1 MPTIPDFHS
10 KRSTNTQQ
18 QGVIPSR
25 RPGSAKGKKG
35 AGREKPP
42 SPYLVTAGSKKHKS
56 KSSHA
61 VGSKTPTGLKSAR
74 EYWLDGLKS
83 GKGGL
88 TGCSKSSNYLGV
100 PKKAP
105 AFSSTSDYLKET
117 VLNMHPRKSSKSR
130 AMVSD
135 PIHRNMKGV
144 PSYKPQ
150 EEMYDEIL
158 DLKKQVNALR
168 AENDMVKAKNQRFED
183 DLVKK
188 ERQIDQLLDP
198 TKSDLRNT
206 LNSRQPDSAAKVN
219 SLKQRN
225 LKLEMNLKDKEAEL
239 MKLKNDMKGTRMEEM
254 KVAMESF
261 YQEVQRLRYQQS
273 HQTGK
278 ATRPGTAER
287 DSSNSTAKVK
297 ALNGTILRLT
307 ESNQRLQSE
316 NKLLKQDLERT
327 LYESSAYNG
336 PARSEKSQR
345 DYEDLNRRELLA
357 AVVNLQQ
364 KMDHI
369 EGKGMRKDR
378 HADGEMP
385 GKIPLTGSLSDRLDQ
400 LDKRET
406 ELLKEKGRLE
416 KDVSRLREDKTKFR
430 QKVEQFED
438 ENKALQKE
446 NERLKEQAKSMTPRQ
461 NGSMKRHPSSES
473 LHSKRSDR
481 HGDRYSDRQSD
492 RHNER
497 QDRSS
502 ERQSERQSDRR
513 SDRQSDRQSDRRS
526 DRQDRSSD
534 RQSDRHSD
542 RYSDRHSDKHS
553 DRHGDRHSD
562 KHSDRYS
569 DRHSD
574 KHSDR
579 LSDRSEKRSR
589 ANSSA
594 SSRRKQREEEEEL
607 RDRERRLEELRQN
620 RSARTL
626 QKGWRAHK
634 QREQDRGSDLDEAA
648 TTIQA
653 AMRGHHR
660 RKDLLDRFNSEPF
673 SPSTTDAASDRVRDD
688 EDSDDYD
695 DAAMTIQS
703 AARGHW
709 SRKEQLSKFSNRSDS
724 EPESARSFRSGKS
737 SKAGSTKSGL
747 DRFMSGSR
755 PGSKAGSSSR
765 AGSVRNGSNV
775 LRKDPLSE
783 EDSDD
788 SLVMSTTSK
797 KSSVSKYSNK
807 SGNKGKQ
814 TNNSFSSKTSS
825 TNPRQAQRLTSSIPE
840 EDSSDDDDD
849 IVVTV
854 KPNKPPSTTITTTN
868 TSVKAKS
875 KRFGFF

>member
-1 MPTIPDFHS
+1 MPTIHDFHEEYYS
-10 KRSTNTQQ
+10 DDSFRSDISEDELKVSAPPTPSSR
-18 QGVIPSR
+18 GSSPSR
-25 RPGSAKGKKG
+25 RPGSAKGRKG
-35 AGREKPP
+35 AAREKPP
-42 SPYLVTAGSKKHKS
+42 SPYLGSAGSRKAKS
-56 KSSHA
+56 KSSKP
-61 VGSKTPTGLKSAR
+61 VGSKTPTLKSAR

-88 TGCSKSSNYLGV
+88 TGCSKSSNYLGG
-100 PKKAP
+100 PKKSQ

-117 VLNMHPRKSSKSR
+117 VLNMPPRKNSKSR

-150 EEMYDEIL
+150 EEMYDDII

-168 AENDMVKAKNQRFED
+168 VENDMVKAKNQRLED
-183 DLVKK
+183 DLMKK

-198 TKSDLRNT
+198 TKSDLRMT

-278 ATRPGTAER
+278 ATRPGTAEKE
-287 DSSNSTAKVK
+287 STSTAKVK

-336 PARSEKSQR
+336 PARSEKSHR
-345 DYEDLNRRELLA
+345 DYEDMNRRELLTT
-357 AVVNLQQ
+357 VVNLQQ
-364 KMDHI
+364 KVEHL

-378 HADGEMP
+378 NLDGEMP

-438 ENKALQKE
+438 ENKALEKE
-446 NERLKEQAKSMTPRQ
+446 NERLKEQLKSMTPRQ

-473 LHSKRSDR
+473 LHSRRSDR
-481 HGDRYSDRQSD
+481 HG
-492 RHNER
+492 
-497 QDRSS
+497 
-502 ERQSERQSDRR
+502 
-513 SDRQSDRQSDRRS
+513 
-526 DRQDRSSD
+526 
-534 RQSDRHSD
+534 DRHSD
-542 RYSDRHSDKHS
+542 RYSDRHSDRRSERQDRSGDRQS
-553 DRHGDRHSD
+553 DRHSERYSDKHGDRHSD
-562 KHSDRYS
+562 RYSDKHGDRQSDRYSDKHSDRHS

-594 SSRRKQREEEEEL
+594 SVRRKQREEEEL
-607 RDRERRLEELRQN
+607 RERERKLEELRQN

-626 QKGWRAHK
+626 QKNWRAHK
-634 QREQDRGSDLDEAA
+634 QREQDRNSDLDEAA

-673 SPSTTDAASDRVRDD
+673 SPSTTDAASDRIRDEEE
-688 EDSDDYD
+688 EDSDDVD

-703 AARGHW
+703 AVRGHW

-724 EPESARSFRSGKS
+724 EPESARSYRSGKS

-747 DRFMSGSR
+747 DRFMTGSR
-755 PGSKAGSSSR
+755 SGSKAGSSK

-775 LRKDPLSE
+775 SRKDAFSE

-797 KSSVSKYSNK
+797 KSTVSKYSNK
-807 SGNKGKQ
+807 SGNKGRQ
-814 TNNSFSSKTSS
+814 SVGSSHS
-825 TNPRQAQRLTSSIPE
+825 TLKNGLGSKK
-840 EDSSDDDDD
+840 DNDSDDDDD
-849 IVVTV
+849 DLV
-854 KPNKPPSTTITTTN
+854 
-868 TSVKAKS
+868 
-875 KRFGFF
+875 F

>member
-1 MPTIPDFHS
+1 MPTIHDFHEEYYS
-10 KRSTNTQQ
+10 DDSFRSDISEDELKVSAPPTPSSR
-18 QGVIPSR
+18 GSSPSR
-25 RPGSAKGKKG
+25 RPGSAKGRKG
-35 AGREKPP
+35 PAREKPP
-42 SPYLVTAGSKKHKS
+42 SPYLGSAGSRKTKS
-56 KSSHA
+56 KSSKP
-61 VGSKTPTGLKSAR
+61 VGSKTPTLKSAR

-88 TGCSKSSNYLGV
+88 TGCSKSSNYLGG
-100 PKKAP
+100 PKKSQ

-117 VLNMHPRKSSKSR
+117 VLNMPPRKNTKSR
-130 AMVSD
+130 AVVSD

-150 EEMYDEIL
+150 EEMYDDII

-168 AENDMVKAKNQRFED
+168 AENDMVKAKNQRLED
-183 DLVKK
+183 DLMKK

-198 TKSDLRNT
+198 TKSDLRMT

-278 ATRPGTAER
+278 ATRPGTAEKE
-287 DSSNSTAKVK
+287 STSTAKVK

-336 PARSEKSQR
+336 PARSEKSHR
-345 DYEDLNRRELLA
+345 DYEDMNRRELLTTL
-357 AVVNLQQ
+357 VNLQQ
-364 KMDHI
+364 KVEHL

-378 HADGEMP
+378 NLDGEMP

-438 ENKALQKE
+438 ENKALEKE
-446 NERLKEQAKSMTPRQ
+446 NERLKEQLKSMTPRQ
-461 NGSMKRHPSSES
+461 NGSMKRHPSNES
-473 LHSKRSDR
+473 LHSRRSDR
-481 HGDRYSDRQSD
+481 HGDRHSDRYSDR
-492 RHNER
+492 H
-497 QDRSS
+497 
-502 ERQSERQSDRR
+502 SDRR
-513 SDRQSDRQSDRRS
+513 SE
-526 DRQDRSSD
+526 RQDRSSD

-542 RYSDRHSDKHS
+542 RYSDKHGDRHSDRYSDKHGDRNSDRYSDKHGDRQSDRYSDKHS
-553 DRHGDRHSD
+553 DRHG
-562 KHSDRYS
+562 

-594 SSRRKQREEEEEL
+594 SVRRKQREEEEL
-607 RDRERRLEELRQN
+607 RERERKLEELRQN

-626 QKGWRAHK
+626 QKNWRAHK
-634 QREQDRGSDLDEAA
+634 QREQDRNSDLDEAA

-673 SPSTTDAASDRVRDD
+673 SPSTTDAASDRIRDE
-688 EDSDDYD
+688 EDSDVD

-703 AARGHW
+703 AVRGHW

-724 EPESARSFRSGKS
+724 EPESARSYRSGKS

-747 DRFMSGSR
+747 DRFMTGSRSGS
-755 PGSKAGSSSR
+755 KVGSSK

-775 LRKDPLSE
+775 SRKDAFSE

-797 KSSVSKYSNK
+797 KSTVSKYSNK
-807 SGNKGKQ
+807 SGNKGRQ
-814 TNNSFSSKTSS
+814 SVGSSHS
-825 TNPRQAQRLTSSIPE
+825 TLKNGLGSKK
-840 EDSSDDDDD
+840 DDDSDDDDD
-849 IVVTV
+849 DLV
-854 KPNKPPSTTITTTN
+854 
-868 TSVKAKS
+868 
-875 KRFGFF
+875 F